1 MKGANKIG
9 NAFIKSGLQRGQA
22 PHYDAAFN

>member
-9 NAFIKSGLQRGQA
+9 NAFIKSGLQKGQA
-22 PHYDAAFN
+22 SHYDATLN